1 MKPVFSAK
9 GPLHWATE
17 PSPAHEKS
25 GFKGSAWESA
35 IVQLAEAG
43 DARFI
48 DILRKHVAA
57 GVIRSERALAALN
70 ATEPDAAA

>member
-1 MKPVFSAK
+1 MKPAFSTK
-9 GPLHWATE
+9 GALHWATE

-35 IVQLAEAG
+35 IVQLAEAS

>member
-1 MKPVFSAK
+1 MKPAFSTK
-9 GPLHWATE
+9 GSLHWATE

-35 IVQLAEAG
+35 IVQLAEAS

-70 ATEPDAAA
+70 APEPDAAT

>member
-1 MKPVFSAK
+1 MKPAFSTK
-9 GPLHWATE
+9 GALHWAT
-17 PSPAHEKS
+17 PAHEKS

-35 IVQLAEAG
+35 IVQLAEAS

-70 ATEPDAAA
+70 APEPDAAT

>member
-1 MKPVFSAK
+1 MKPAFSTK

-25 GFKGSAWESA
+25 GFKGSDWESA
-35 IVQLAEAG
+35 IVQLAEAS

-70 ATEPDAAA
+70 APEPDAAT

>member
-1 MKPVFSAK
+1 MKPAFSTK

-17 PSPAHEKS
+17 SSPAHEKS
-25 GFKGSAWESA
+25 GFKGSAWEAA

-48 DILRKHVAA
+48 EILRKHVAA
-57 GVIRSERALAALN
+57 GVIRSERAIAVLHAP
-70 ATEPDAAA
+70 EPDAAA

>member
-9 GPLHWATE
+9 GPTHWATE

-35 IVQLAEAG
+35 VVQLAEAG

-48 DILRKHVAA
+48 DILRKHVAS

-70 ATEPDAAA
+70 APEPDAAA

>member
-9 GPLHWATE
+9 GPLDWAAE

-25 GFKGSAWESA
+25 GFNGSAWEAA

-48 DILRKHVAA
+48 DILRKHVASR
-57 GVIRSERALAALN
+57 VIRSERAIAVLHAP
-70 ATEPDAAA
+70 EPDAAA

>member
-25 GFKGSAWESA
+25 GLKGSAWESA

-48 DILRKHVAA
+48 DILRKHIAS
-57 GVIRSERALAALN
+57 GVIRSDRAKTVFN
-70 ATEPDAAA
+70 AYAPDAAA